1 MYSFGPVINSL
12 GSWADVIFIFSLF
25 ISSTLIFFPKPRIPN
40 YIQKFYILIPF
51 FLLVVIFSFFYDGIT
66 LGNISAIAARP
77 IRIFATL
84 IGGFIMVNYMRKK
97 YPDNYMQKALD
108 FIFLSITMHA
118 VIMLLQFAFPDFKD
132 FIYSFTTNGD
142 YRSSFDYNFR
152 MGGLSGGTGG
162 AILSIVQAV
171 GVVLYPFVVKGKKM
185 LSKVVFFV
193 FALIIFS
200 SFLVCGRSGLWAVI
214 LFLPVAFFL
223 KDDFLKLASILK
235 FSIILVSVI
244 LIFGILIVYI
254 GTMDTDNTIFL
265 ALNRTLDT
273 FLDFKETG
281 EFNDNTTSIL
291 ADHILLPTE
300 LHIYFIGETEH
311 IVSSQF
317 DREVESD
324 IGYIRNLWSYGVFG
338 TIAFILPMINIT
350 IDALIFKRLFMARAV
365 IIVAVLTLFFHLKES
380 FLYTRMLLSIFA
392 ILLALYHF
400 EKSDNAVSL
409 EQNKVKSH
417 S

>member
-1 MYSFGPVINSL
+1 M
-12 GSWADVIFIFSLF
+12 
-25 ISSTLIFFPKPRIPN
+25 
-40 YIQKFYILIPF
+40 
-51 FLLVVIFSFFYDGIT
+51 VIFSFFYDGIT

-84 IGGFIMVNYMRKK
+84 LAGYIMVTFMRNK
-97 YPDNYMQKALD
+97 YPDHYQQKALD

-118 VIMLLQFAFPDFKD
+118 VIMLLQFVFPDFKD
-132 FIYSFTTNGD
+132 LIYSFTTNGD

-162 AILSIVQAV
+162 AILSVVQAV
-171 GVVLYPFVVKGKKM
+171 GIILYPFVVRDKN
-185 LSKVVFFV
+185 LLNKVKFFI

-214 LFLPVAFFL
+214 LFLPGAFFL
-223 KDDFLKLASILK
+223 KDDFLKLSSIFK
-235 FSIILVSVI
+235 FSLIIVSVI
-244 LIFGILIVYI
+244 LIFMILIVYL
-254 GTMDTDNTIFL
+254 GTLDTDNTVFL

-273 FLDFKETG
+273 FINFKETG

-291 ADHILLPTE
+291 ADHILFPTE

-311 IVSSQF
+311 IVNSQF
-317 DREVESD
+317 EREVESD
-324 IGYIRNLWSYGVFG
+324 IGYIRNLWSYGIFG
-338 TIAFILPMINIT
+338 TLAFVLPMITIT
-350 IDALIFKRLFMARAV
+350 FDALLSKRFFMARAV
-365 IIVAVLTLFFHLKES
+365 IVLSVLMLFFHLKES
-380 FLYTRMLLSIFA
+380 FLYARMLLSIFA
-392 ILLALYHF
+392 VLLALYHF
-400 EKSDNAVSL
+400 EKRDNAEPL